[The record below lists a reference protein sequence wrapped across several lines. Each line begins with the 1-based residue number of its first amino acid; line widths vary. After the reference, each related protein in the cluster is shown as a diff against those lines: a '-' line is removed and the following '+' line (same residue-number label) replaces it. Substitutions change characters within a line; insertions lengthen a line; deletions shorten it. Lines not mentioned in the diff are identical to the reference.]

1 MSANITG
8 NANPDTTNVDLQG
21 NETGDAVSPA
31 WHTNYS
37 SNHYAWLYIVGA
49 LLLLWGVG
57 GVLPVL
63 ST

>member
-8 NANPDTTNVDLQG
+8 NANPDTTMIDLQG
-21 NETGDAVSPA
+21 NVTGDAVSPA

-37 SNHYAWLYIVGA
+37 PNHYAWAYIVGA

-57 GVLPVL
+57 GVFKH
-63 ST
+63 